1 MDIPIQIPN
10 GTHQIII
17 QIPSDTGLVYATLSL
32 VIATLAGIIIS
43 GGLTV
48 WSNSILIRELKQKY
62 KPQFDF
68 RERSGYG
75 EATQSGDV
83 WTFICKMYNVGRVS
97 VHDIAIY
104 ATDYPTFVTI
114 DEVIRNQGQI
124 KSRLLERVG
133 STLEPE
139 HEHAIT
145 VKLRNDV
152 SKIDLRIVIWLEYE
166 YAYGKEEGIAFL
178 DEYANGQTGYT
189 WFDNYYIQKRRIDMC
204 RNLP

>member
-10 GTHQIII
+10 GTHQVII
-17 QIPSDTGLVYATLSL
+17 QVPSEAGLVSATISL
-32 VIATLAGIIIS
+32 VIATLVGISIS
-43 GGLTV
+43 GGLTI

-62 KPQFDF
+62 KPQFAF
-68 RERSGYG
+68 RETNAYG
-75 EATQSGDV
+75 DAIEGGVD

-104 ATDYPTFVTI
+104 AVDYPTFVTI

-124 KSRLLERVG
+124 KSHLLEKVE

-139 HEHAIT
+139 REHAIT
-145 VKLRNDV
+145 LKLKNDV

-166 YAYGKEEGIAFL
+166 YTYGKEEGIAFL
-178 DEYANGQTGYT
+178 DQFANGQTGYV
-189 WFDNYYIQKRRIDMC
+189 WFDNYYIQKRRLEI
-204 RNLP
+204 LKK